1 MEGKAYLMYLLI
13 NYLLLNI
20 KARDSL
26 ARLRQI
32 LAQKLHDHSIDQCK
46 GNCLRPT
53 QWYRIT

>member
-1 MEGKAYLMYLLI
+1 MEATAYLMYLLI
-13 NYLLLNI
+13 NYLLLPF

-32 LAQKLHDHSIDQCK
+32 LAQRLHDHSIDQCK
-46 GNCLRPT
+46 GNSSRPT